1 MDARVP
7 DGRLTGRYPLPP
19 SRVVLRSLSVASE
32 VQASCTHEHR
42 VLTAFVRTK
51 CSCGGRADRVDVGLT
66 GILVRLLRLLSSSN
80 CHCLIQKNS
89 NQPAAKSAFVLEFSG
104 ILRGPDAAILDCLF
118 RASTIRKN
126 STRYQARQTLLASD
140 TRIHLCP

>member
-19 SRVVLRSLSVASE
+19 SRLVLRSLSVASE

-89 NQPAAKSAFVLEFSG
+89 NQPAAKSAFLQECPRCSRF
-104 ILRGPDAAILDCLF
+104 IEP
-118 RASTIRKN
+118 
-126 STRYQARQTLLASD
+126 
-140 TRIHLCP
+140 TRIEHHSCRHHMLRTSHPLRFSRQ